1 MRRSRRAVAV
11 VLTIVAFL
19 APLFV
24 AGPASAT
31 SRGGAEK
38 TEAEFT
44 ITGYRCNLE
53 ITRER
58 TLRNGRTL
66 IRSTQTGV
74 TESSVAL
81 MTGELTVTTTAI
93 LNEDGTGK
101 TFGRWTLTPDAST
114 GSIKGW
120 LRGKV
125 SEGDQTEIRSIGWG
139 RGALRGTTV
148 KMVTKTPGPSPEDQC
163 GDESNPANLTF
174 EGEGAATART
184 PNSPVGAVVT
194 NSTKDFSTT
203 VNDLMQA
210 ITANP
215 NLTLIKTVDHQAAA
229 AGRDLTLAPT
239 TELFFGNPRIGT
251 PLMQAEQQTGIDLP
265 QKILIWEDLLGT
277 VRVGYNAP
285 GYLQSRHGIDGADEQ
300 LQTVAN
306 ALAALAG
313 VATGTTVDPVFD
325 AGTVREDRG
334 LVTVTSTQT
343 ADDAFAAIVAA
354 LTAAPPVNV
363 AFELEHDQNAANVDL
378 ELRPTKLVVFG
389 NPSLGTSLMQTNQS
403 VALDLPQKILV
414 YENANGETVI
424 VYNDPGYVVKRHGV
438 DNQNE
443 VVETLSGALANFANI
458 GG

>member
-1 MRRSRRAVAV
+1 LV
-11 VLTIVAFL
+11 
-19 APLFV
+19 PLFA
-24 AGPASAT
+24 AGPSSAT
-31 SRGGAEK
+31 SERGKDK

-44 ITGYRCNLE
+44 ITGFRCDLE
-53 ITRER
+53 VTRER
-58 TLRNGRTL
+58 TLRNGKTL

-74 TESSVAL
+74 TESSIAL
-81 MTGELTVTTTAI
+81 MAGALTVTTTAI
-93 LNEDGTGK
+93 LNEDGSGK
-101 TFGRWTLTPDAST
+101 TFGRWTLTPEAST

-120 LRGKV
+120 LRGEV
-125 SEGDQTEIRSIGWG
+125 SEGDQTEIASIGWG
-139 RGALRGTTV
+139 RGALRGATV
-148 KMVTKTPGPSPEDQC
+148 KMVTRTPGPAADGQC
-163 GDESNPANLTF
+163 GDESSPASLTF
-174 EGEGAATART
+174 EGEGTATART
-184 PNSPVGAVVT
+184 PDSPVGAVVID
-194 NSTKDFSTT
+194 STKDFSTT
-203 VNDLMQA
+203 VNDLAQA

-265 QKILIWEDLLGT
+265 QKMLIWEDLLGT

-313 VATGTTVDPVFD
+313 VATGTTVEPVFD
-325 AGTVREDRG
+325 AGTVRKDRG
-334 LVTVTSTQT
+334 LVTVTSTKT
-343 ADDAFAAIVAA
+343 TEEAFDAIVAA

-389 NPSLGTSLMQTNQS
+389 NPSLGTGLMQTNQS

-414 YENANGETVI
+414 YENASGETVI
-424 VYNDPGYVVKRHGV
+424 AYNDPTYVVKRHGV
-438 DNQNE
+438 RNQDD
-443 VVETLSGALANFANI
+443 VVETLSGALANFANV
-458 GG
+458 GA